1 MKNLNFYKLIKVE
14 VFLIIS
20 LIICWLSISTSLLD
34 ILNIYNVKKINF
46 VNVSNFFRASTV
58 VIIFPILL
66 FLLFKNFRSF
76 NFKANTLFI
85 FSFLYFLMQ
94 LPGFIFYNNPLY
106 NMGFV
111 ISSLNILIIFFLI
124 NIHFNKKK
132 YSIVFIITFVMLII
146 ITLLNYKAF
155 LTFFSEPYGNSLYTF
170 FQSSETYLGKQS
182 PRSTGTSR
190 TILFLYIISNYLF
203 FKFYN
208 KFKILKYFIYIV
220 TSAFIILFQSRTTI
234 GLWLIFILLN
244 YIFEKNFSF
253 KNLLK
258 YIAIYLILP
267 LLVAPTSVILKA
279 EIYEKSIISSISN
292 NDNSKEELKKELNLI
307 LEYSKRPIDPESF
320 SSGRLEDWLKI
331 INNIGQSKIYGFG
344 AQGDRFMINQS
355 ASNAF
360 LYALSSGGILGLS
373 FFFLFT
379 LNCLW
384 ILLKFF
390 YFSYLRSNQK
400 KEFFIATIVLLLIVR
415 SILESSY
422 SVFSLD
428 YIIFFSFINYLFYFS
443 MKNQ

>member
-14 VFLIIS
+14 IFLIIS
-20 LIICWLSISTSLLD
+20 LIICWLSLSTSLLD

-155 LTFFSEPYGNSLYTF
+155 LIFFSQPYGNSLYTF
-170 FQSSETYLGKQS
+170 FQSSEIYLGKQS

-267 LLVAPTSVILKA
+267 FLVASMTVILKA
-279 EIYEKSIISSISN
+279 EIFEKKIISSISN
-292 NDNSKEELKKELNLI
+292 NDNFKEELSVIFK
-307 LEYSKRPIDPESF
+307 YSKRPMDPESF
-320 SSGRLEDWLKI
+320 SSGRFEDWSKI

-379 LNCLW
+379 LKCLW

-390 YFSYLRSNQK
+390 YFFYLRSDQK
-400 KEFFIATIVLLLIVR
+400 KEFFIATIVLLLIAR